1 MIEKQTKWMF
11 INKFL
16 TTLEGGTT
24 TKTGKKE
31 YKYSQ
36 NEINKNFIKSTY
48 FERYQVYQLYSK
60 TGIIT

>member
-1 MIEKQTKWMF
+1 MF